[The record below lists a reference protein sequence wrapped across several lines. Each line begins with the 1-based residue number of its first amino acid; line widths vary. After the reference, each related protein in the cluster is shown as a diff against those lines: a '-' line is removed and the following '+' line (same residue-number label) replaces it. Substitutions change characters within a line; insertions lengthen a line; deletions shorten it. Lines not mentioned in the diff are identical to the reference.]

1 MVVMRLDPKKEKRDI
16 RTVFLILCAIFS
28 FLSWRHFPSLS
39 SYALLGLVFTLLP
52 FIALYPILL
61 RPVFKL
67 WLKVAKTIGWFNT
80 QVILTLLFILI
91 FIPVGLFMRLFR
103 KDQMRRNL
111 LVDEETYWEPYE
123 QGGFQDRNRYERHF

>member
-1 MVVMRLDPKKEKRDI
+1 MRLDPKKEKRDI

>member
-1 MVVMRLDPKKEKRDI
+1 MVMRLDPKKEKRDI